1 VVLFSGSCRFFP
13 GPAGWLGLA
22 LLGGCGKAQAVRDDA
37 AIGAPSAAVVAVD
50 AAAPAPAVTLPP
62 YDLEAD
68 VRERIDAARRA
79 VDASAA
85 PVQVVGGLYVFVAAD
100 HGGPLF
106 DEAVRLA
113 NQGLPLLLSGGR
125 FDKPPDRAVTVYAYS
140 NEDRYFEGCA
150 RLLGKKEACDSPF
163 GRYVMNGRFIVANLT
178 RGVSTVLHEM
188 VHPIVQTDDPMA
200 PAWLDEGI
208 GALFE
213 VPRFDPPGE
222 IHGWSDWRLTGLQKA
237 IGSVRLE
244 ELFSMSDDGFRD
256 AETLLLHEAE
266 ARFLCQWLDEQGL
279 LWRLYRGRKAAGATD
294 PRGEATFTQLVG
306 KSPADVSDT
315 WKRWVSSLRI
325 HGR

>member
-1 VVLFSGSCRFFP
+1 
-13 GPAGWLGLA
+13 
-22 LLGGCGKAQAVRDDA
+22 
-37 AIGAPSAAVVAVD
+37 VAVD
-50 AAAPAPAVTLPP
+50 AAPPPPTVTLPP

-68 VRERIDAARRA
+68 VRERIEAARREL
-79 VDASAA
+79 DASAA

-125 FDKPPDRAVTVYAYS
+125 FEKPPDRAVTVYAYS

-163 GRYVMNGRFIVANLT
+163 GRYVMNGRFIIANLT

-222 IHGWSDWRLTGLQKA
+222 IHGWSDWRLTGLRKA
-237 IGSVRLE
+237 LAWVRLE
-244 ELFSMSDDGFRD
+244 DLFTMSDQEFRD
-256 AETLLLHEAE
+256 PKALLLREAE

-279 LWRLYRGRKAAGATD
+279 LWRLYRGRKAAGAAD
-294 PRGEATFTQLVG
+294 PSGEATFTQLVG
-306 KSPADVSDT
+306 KSPADETVA
-315 WKRWVSSLRI
+315 WRGWVYSLRI
-325 HGR
+325 HAR